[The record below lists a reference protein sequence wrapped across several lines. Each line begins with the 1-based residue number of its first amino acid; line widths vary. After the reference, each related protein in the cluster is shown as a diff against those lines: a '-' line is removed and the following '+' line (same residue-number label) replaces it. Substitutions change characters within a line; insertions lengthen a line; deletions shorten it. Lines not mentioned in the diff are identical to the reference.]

1 MLVIDAGAAVS
12 IILGI
17 LAGMNVLYASRHTL
31 TNELR
36 ARRVQLERQ
45 TSITPPVKV
54 NFHELF
60 LD

>member
-1 MLVIDAGAAVS
+1 MLVIDAGALVS

-31 TNELR
+31 TNKLR
-36 ARRVQLERQ
+36 ARRVELERQ
-45 TSITPPVKV
+45 ASITPPVKV
-54 NFHELF
+54 NFNELF